1 MVECRCSGR
10 NDDSNDSW
18 HSEKNLVYEGRNVEK
33 SNLVRKIQFV
43 NNHTSKTSTLS
54 QKEES

>member
-1 MVECRCSGR
+1 MVEFRCSGR

-18 HSEKNLVYEGRNVEK
+18 HSEKNLVYVGRNVEK

-54 QKEES
+54 